1 MIDLMYLE
9 FIDRVCSVCGAQF
22 KEMNIPDINPRSICD
37 KCMKKYIRQQRKK
50 NKGGEKIMG

>member
-9 FIDRVCSVCGAQF
+9 FIDRVCSVCGSQF

-50 NKGGEKIMG
+50 NKGGKR